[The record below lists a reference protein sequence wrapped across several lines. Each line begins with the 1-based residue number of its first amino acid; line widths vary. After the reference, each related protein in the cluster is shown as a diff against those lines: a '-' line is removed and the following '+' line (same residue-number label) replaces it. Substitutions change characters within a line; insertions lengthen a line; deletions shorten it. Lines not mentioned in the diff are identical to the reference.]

1 MADIVTPVTVMFGS
15 KPAKAKSTKPNPTKA
30 KPAIVP
36 APTQHVMD
44 SGYKEPTHEERL
56 HRAASSGHVEATH
69 DYVAGRITSAQ
80 YSERKRRAEQV
91 MAKTP
96 KSKK

>member
-1 MADIVTPVTVMFGS
+1 MGDIVTPVTVMFGT
-15 KPAKAKSTKPNPTKA
+15 KAKAKALKPNPTKA
-30 KPAIVP
+30 KPVMVP

-56 HRAASSGHVEATH
+56 HRAAQNGHIEATH
-69 DYVAGRITSAQ
+69 DYVAGRISSAQ
-80 YSERKRRAEQV
+80 YSERKRRAESV
-91 MAKTP
+91 MSKTP

>member
-15 KPAKAKSTKPNPTKA
+15 KPAKAKATKPNPTKA
-30 KPAIVP
+30 KPVIVP
-36 APTQHVMD
+36 APVEHV
-44 SGYKEPTHEERL
+44 YKEPTHEERL
-56 HRAASSGHVEATH
+56 HRAAQNGHVDATH
-69 DYVAGRITSAQ
+69 DYVAGRISSKE

-91 MAKTP
+91 MAKMP